1 MKSSQVKPWGAL
13 SWPNRISIL
22 RLLLVAP
29 FVILLLNQRQWG
41 HAARYLGL
49 GIFLVMAFSDLLDGV
64 LARRLN
70 SKTRLGSILD
80 PLADKTLIIFSVLLL
95 ARQDSAVPGAKLP
108 NWVVV
113 AVIAKDL
120 WVIVGFV
127 VVYLVTDRF
136 RVRPTLAGKAATAGQ
151 LMMVI
156 CVLLAPELNALG
168 YGRLRVG
175 GLLVRVA
182 SCAVVGLSL
191 LAIIAYTRLGLSFV
205 VEEQKPLDNN
215 TGGHGESNEP
225 D

>member
-22 RLLLVAP
+22 RLLLVGP
-29 FVILLLNQRQWG
+29 FVVLLLNQRQWG
-41 HAARYLGL
+41 HVARYMGL
-49 GIFLVMAFSDLLDGV
+49 GIFLVMAFSDFLDGV
-64 LARRLN
+64 LARRLD

-95 ARQDSAVPGAKLP
+95 ARQESAVPGAKLP

-113 AVIAKDL
+113 AVVAKDL

-136 RVRPTLAGKAATAGQ
+136 RVRPTLAGKASTAGQ
-151 LMMVI
+151 LVMVI
-156 CVLLAPELNALG
+156 CVLLAPELDRLG
-168 YGRLRVG
+168 YGSLRAG
-175 GLLVRVA
+175 RALLWVT
-182 SCAVVGLSL
+182 SCGVVGLSV
-191 LAIIAYTRLGLSFV
+191 LAIMAYTRLGLSFI
-205 VEEQKPLDNN
+205 VEGQKPLDGNS
-215 TGGHGESNEP
+215 GADGERNES